1 MRILSQTASSS
12 GCERNWS
19 TFAMIHT
26 KVRNRLHYD
35 KLEKLVF
42 AQYNMRLKVKHMFKE
57 QKNQEFQPIDLT
69 TIFDEDEENMG
80 LSEWLDDPGD
90 ALLDELDGNG
100 VPNRPNSYLA
110 TWANHPIDDNM
121 GVDPSER
128 GSKAR
133 GKQPMVSSDHDG
145 DDNSG
150 GDDDSGDGNNDD
162 DDDTSP
168 PQCGSPGGNVG
179 EQSVPFG
186 RGSQSPRGV
195 IFTEEQEFTH
205 ATQDEDHGSRRV
217 VQYERRQGR
226 HSIPRNQR
234 KNPAPTQGID
244 AVMRGV
250 DMINTDMSSM
260 SMSGGELYGQGS
272 SSSNA
277 YGSGYN
283 PHTFGQGYT
292 SGYDSQVS
300 SSQGYGHGYG
310 LQQFGTTQVDYE
322 RLRTDYE
329 AWFCSYMSWTEYC
342 QHVQNTYNVRLGE
355 YPHPGSVYAPARHS
369 TSGWM

>member
-133 GKQPMVSSDHDG
+133 GKQPIVSSDHDG

-244 AVMRGV
+244 VVMRGV